1 MKNKKRVLIAS
12 SLSCAIL
19 LLSAATTQANSAHKD
34 SQDQNKKEHVD
45 KSQQKD
51 KRNVTNKDKNSTAPD
66 DIGKNGKITKR
77 TETVYDEK
85 TNILQNLQFDFIDD
99 PTYDKNV
106 LLVKKQG
113 SIHSNLKFE
122 SHKEEK
128 NSNWL
133 KYPSEYHVDF
143 QVKRN
148 RKTEILDQLPKNKIS
163 TAKVDSTFSYSSG
176 GKFDSTKGIGRTSS
190 NSYSKTI
197 SYNQQNYDTIASGKN
212 NNWHVHW
219 SVIANDLKYGG
230 EVKNRNDELL
240 FYRNTRIATVK
251 NPELSFAS
259 KYRYPALVR
268 SGFNPEFLTYLSNEK
283 SNEKTQFEVT
293 YTRNQDILKNR
304 PGIHYAPPILEK
316 NKDGQRL
323 IVTYEVDWKNKTVK
337 VVDKYSDDNKPYKE
351 G

>member
-1 MKNKKRVLIAS
+1 
-12 SLSCAIL
+12 
-19 LLSAATTQANSAHKD
+19 
-34 SQDQNKKEHVD
+34 
-45 KSQQKD
+45 
-51 KRNVTNKDKNSTAPD
+51 
-66 DIGKNGKITKR
+66 
-77 TETVYDEK
+77 
-85 TNILQNLQFDFIDD
+85 
-99 PTYDKNV
+99 PTYDKDV

-128 NSNWL
+128 NSTWL

-148 RKTEILDQLPKNKIS
+148 PKTEILDQLPKNKIS
-163 TAKVDSTFSYSSG
+163 TAKVDSTFSYTLG
-176 GKFDSTKGIGRTSS
+176 GKFDSIKGIGRNSS
-190 NSYSKTI
+190 NSYSQTI

-230 EVKNRNDELL
+230 EVKNRNDEFL
-240 FYRNTRIATVK
+240 FYRNTRTSSVD
-251 NPELSFAS
+251 NPESSFAA

-293 YTRNQDILKNR
+293 YTRNQDILKNS
-304 PGIHYAPPILEK
+304 PGLHYAPPILEK
-316 NKDGQRL
+316 NKVGHRF

-337 VVDKYSDDNKPYKE
+337 VVDKYSDDQPFRE

>member
-143 QVKRN
+143 Q
-148 RKTEILDQLPKNKIS
+148 
-163 TAKVDSTFSYSSG
+163 
-176 GKFDSTKGIGRTSS
+176 
-190 NSYSKTI
+190 
-197 SYNQQNYDTIASGKN
+197 
-212 NNWHVHW
+212 
-219 SVIANDLKYGG
+219 
-230 EVKNRNDELL
+230 
-240 FYRNTRIATVK
+240 
-251 NPELSFAS
+251 
-259 KYRYPALVR
+259 
-268 SGFNPEFLTYLSNEK
+268 
-283 SNEKTQFEVT
+283 
-293 YTRNQDILKNR
+293 
-304 PGIHYAPPILEK
+304 
-316 NKDGQRL
+316 
-323 IVTYEVDWKNKTVK
+323 
-337 VVDKYSDDNKPYKE
+337 
-351 G
+351 